1 MSAAEHF
8 EQART
13 HLSAGESDQA
23 MAAIRL
29 ALAEDPENLDTMLF
43 AARLVRQGGNAQ
55 AAESLYSKIIEH
67 HPESAAAL
75 AGLGHV
81 SGCPVAMSGLLFCF
95 AGRSH

>member
-29 ALAEDPENLDTMLF
+29 ALAEDPEILDAMLF

-55 AAESLYSKIIEH
+55 AAESL
-67 HPESAAAL
+67 
-75 AGLGHV
+75 
-81 SGCPVAMSGLLFCF
+81 
-95 AGRSH
+95 

>member
-29 ALAEDPENLDTMLF
+29 ALAEDPVNLDAMLF
-43 AARLVRQGGNAQ
+43 AARLVPQGGNAQ
-55 AAESLYSKIIEH
+55 AAESL
-67 HPESAAAL
+67 
-75 AGLGHV
+75 
-81 SGCPVAMSGLLFCF
+81 
-95 AGRSH
+95 

>member
-81 SGCPVAMSGLLFCF
+81 SGCPVAMSGL
-95 AGRSH
+95 